1 VGGSAALKLAPALRP
16 GDLVAVAAP
25 GSAFDRAAFA
35 RGAEFIAEQGFR
47 VTWRAGIT
55 ARSGYFAGGD
65 DRRAGEL
72 DSWLRDPDVK
82 AILFARGG
90 YGTSRIVERLDF
102 DALRR
107 HPKAIA
113 GFSDL
118 TVLLLAAMRRA
129 GIAVFHGPMVAAAG
143 TGVDGERD
151 MARLLA
157 LLAGKPGP
165 RAHRGLRT
173 LRPGRVRAPVAGGNL
188 SLLAHS
194 VGTPF
199 QVAARGRI
207 LFVEETGE
215 APYRIDRMVRQLL
228 LAGEFR
234 GVAGLVLG
242 RFSGIK
248 PGDRRAVA
256 GLFLEALGDRAVP
269 VVAGFPAGHGSPN
282 RAFPLG
288 VPATLDAAAGTMVFD
303 PCVAVDHHS
312 GRGDRS
318 GYADGGGVARSGGPR
333 RRAAPSEHRRG
344 RAATG
349 PRRSE
354 QG

>member
-1 VGGSAALKLAPALRP
+1 VGGNAVLKLPPSLQP
-16 GDLVAVAAP
+16 GDLVAIAAP

-35 RGAEFIAEQGFR
+35 RGAEFIASQGYR

-55 ARSGYFAGGD
+55 TRAGYLAGDD
-65 DRRAGEL
+65 DRRAAEL
-72 DSWLRDPDVK
+72 NSWLRDPDIK

-102 DALRR
+102 AALRR
-107 HPKAIA
+107 RPKAIA

-118 TVLLLAAMRRA
+118 TALLLAATQRA
-129 GIAVFHGPMVAAAG
+129 GVVAFHGPMVARAG
-143 TGVDGERD
+143 TGRDAERD

-173 LRPGRVRAPVAGGNL
+173 LRPGRVRAAVTGGNL

-194 VGTPF
+194 IGTPF

-228 LAGEFR
+228 LAGAFR
-234 GVAGLVLG
+234 GVAGVVLG
-242 RFSGIK
+242 QFSGIK

-256 GLFLEALGDRAVP
+256 GLFLEALGKRAVP
-269 VVAGFPAGHGSPN
+269 VASGLPAGHDTPN
-282 RAFPLG
+282 RALPFG
-288 VPATLDAAAGTMVFD
+288 VAATLDATAGTLVFD
-303 PCVAVDHHS
+303 PCVQ
-312 GRGDRS
+312 GRDEG
-318 GYADGGGVARSGGPR
+318 
-333 RRAAPSEHRRG
+333 
-344 RAATG
+344 
-349 PRRSE
+349 
-354 QG
+354 